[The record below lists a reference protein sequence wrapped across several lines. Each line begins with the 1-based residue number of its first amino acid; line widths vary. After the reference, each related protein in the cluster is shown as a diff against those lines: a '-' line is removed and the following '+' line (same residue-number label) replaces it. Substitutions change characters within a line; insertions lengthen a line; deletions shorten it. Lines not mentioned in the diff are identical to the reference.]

1 MNNFNIKTKKMR
13 ILLISLLL
21 TSFVACGNSQ
31 ENNNDFTEFYKANKN
46 TEGVV
51 AFELPMFLAKMVIDK
66 DEEEL
71 KEFMKKTDDIRFFI
85 SDKSNTTLYRKLE
98 NHLSPNV
105 YNDLMIIKEGGSTVT
120 FKIREN
126 KNKIREILL
135 TVVED
140 SSFVAISFT
149 GEFTIE
155 DAKKMAKSVK
165 TDGLGDIS
173 L

>member
-1 MNNFNIKTKKMR
+1 MR
-13 ILLISLLL
+13 ILIISVLF

-31 ENNNDFTEFYKANKN
+31 ENNNDFTDFYQNNKN

-71 KEFMKKTDDIRFFI
+71 EQFVKKTDDIRFFI
-85 SDKSNTTLYRKLE
+85 SDKSNTELYRKLE
-98 NHLSPNV
+98 NHLSPNI
-105 YNDLMIIKEGGSTVT
+105 YHDLMIVKDGGSTVT
-120 FKIREN
+120 FKIRED
-126 KNKIREILL
+126 KDKIREILM

-149 GEFTIE
+149 GKFTIE

-165 TDGLGDIS
+165 TEGLGDIR

>member
-1 MNNFNIKTKKMR
+1 MR
-13 ILLISLLL
+13 FLILSILL
-21 TSFVACGNSQ
+21 TSFFACGNSQ
-31 ENNNDFTEFYKANKN
+31 DNNNDFTEFYRANKN
-46 TEGVV
+46 KEGVV

-71 KEFMKKTDDIRFFI
+71 KQFMKKTDDIRFFI
-85 SDKSNTTLYRKLE
+85 AESSNTALYRKLK
-98 NHLSPNV
+98 NHLSPDI
-105 YNDLMIIKEGGSTVT
+105 YHDLMIIKDGGSTVT

-126 KNKIREILL
+126 KNEIREILM

-149 GEFTIE
+149 GKFTIE
-155 DAKKMAKSVK
+155 DAKNMAKSVK
-165 TDGLGDIS
+165 TDGLGDIR

>member
-1 MNNFNIKTKKMR
+1 MR
-13 ILLISLLL
+13 FLILSILL
-21 TSFVACGNSQ
+21 TSFFACGNSQ
-31 ENNNDFTEFYKANKN
+31 DNNKDFTEFYCVNKN
-46 TEGVV
+46 KEGVV
-51 AFELPMFLAKMVIDK
+51 AFELPMFLAKMIIDK

-71 KEFMKKTDDIRFFI
+71 KQFMKKTDDIRFFI
-85 SDKSNTTLYRKLE
+85 AENSNTDLYRKLE
-98 NHLSPNV
+98 SHLSPDI
-105 YNDLMIIKEGGSTVT
+105 YHDLIIIKDGGSTVT

-126 KNKIREILL
+126 KNKIREILM

-149 GEFTIE
+149 GKFTIE

-165 TDGLGDIS
+165 TDGLGDIR

>member
-1 MNNFNIKTKKMR
+1 MR
-13 ILLISLLL
+13 ILIISLFL
-21 TSFVACGNSQ
+21 TSFVACGNAQ
-31 ENNNDFTEFYKANKN
+31 KNDNNFTEFYHTYKN
-46 TEGVV
+46 TDGVV

-71 KEFMKKTDDIRFFI
+71 KEFVKKTDDIRFFI
-85 SDKSNTTLYRKLE
+85 SDKSNLALYRELE
-98 NHLSPNV
+98 KHLQGGV
-105 YNDLMIIKEGGSTVT
+105 YNDLIIIKEGSSTLT
-120 FKIREN
+120 FKIRER

-135 TVVED
+135 TIKED

-149 GEFTIE
+149 GDFTIE

-165 TDGLGDIS
+165 TDGLGEIR

>member
-1 MNNFNIKTKKMR
+1 MR
-13 ILLISLLL
+13 TIIIALLL
-21 TSFVACGNSQ
+21 TSIMACGNSQ
-31 ENNNDFTEFYKANKN
+31 ENNNDFTDFYHSNKN

-51 AFELPMFLAKMVIDK
+51 AFKLPMFLAKMVIDK

-71 KEFMKKTDDIRFFI
+71 KQFMKNTDDIRFFI
-85 SDKSNTTLYRKLE
+85 SDKSNTSLYLTLK
-98 NHLSPNV
+98 NHLSPSI

-120 FKIREN
+120 FKIREHR
-126 KNKIREILL
+126 NKIREILM
-135 TVVED
+135 TIVED

-155 DAKKMAKSVK
+155 DAKKIAKSVK
-165 TDGLGDIS
+165 TDGMGDIR